1 MGFFA
6 KWRIHKMVRD
16 SGVVDVSEQDGVRS
30 LHLGDDTIH
39 SAMRINAPNDLELA
53 YTRSMMAFL
62 LFMPEPQH
70 ILMIGL
76 GGGSLLKFIHRYM
89 PQVHST
95 VVEINQQVATV
106 AQTHFLV
113 PPQDERYRLEIA
125 DGSEYVPAHPAC
137 ADVLMLDGYDANCHV
152 EALSNQVF
160 YDSCAEALTD
170 NGILVVNLWG
180 SHEQFDV
187 YLRRIETSFN
197 GLVLCLPCERRGNI
211 IVFGFKKSPAMP
223 RWSDLRERAKKLEG
237 LYGLEFLK
245 FVEGFKDTN
254 LHSEKRL
261 LL

>member
-70 ILMIGL
+70 VLMVGL
-76 GGGSLLKFIHRYM
+76 GGGSLLKFIHHYM
-89 PQVHST
+89 PKVHST

-106 AQTHFLV
+106 AQTHFFV
-113 PPQDERYRLEIA
+113 PSEDERYHLEIA
-125 DGSEYVPAHPAC
+125 DASEYVPVHPDS

-152 EALSNQVF
+152 ESLSNQAF
-160 YDSCAEALTD
+160 YDSCAEALTE

-211 IVFGFKKSPAMP
+211 IVFGFKKSPGMP

-237 LYGLEFLK
+237 LYGLEFMK
-245 FVEGFKDTN
+245 FVEGLKDTN